1 MSTRFT
7 HLDYAKGIG
16 IFLVVLGH
24 HSSIFTSYIYS
35 FHMPL
40 FFILAGV
47 FHSKITEFTPFIK
60 RKAQALLIPYFSFS
74 IILFAF
80 WSILGKKVGT
90 SSISNTPVKL
100 GFNGIFIANDIKNI
114 SSMEW
119 GTPLWFLPC
128 LFLVSV
134 IFFFIQKFNLK
145 KIFIFNLLLV
155 ITSIYVNSLINIKL
169 PWSILTSFMA
179 LPFYSFGYVFR
190 NSLSNIKNNNILIFC
205 FLFFG
210 LNIISYFLNGSTD
223 MFNNRYNNYLIFYV
237 GAIFGSLFIIY
248 FSFFIQKFNLKWLSF
263 LGINS
268 LIILAFHSRALT
280 FVKGVI
286 FLLKFTFL
294 ENSFLAI
301 LYSIIQIIICVPLI
315 LIINIYFPFFL
326 GKFNSITLL
335 RK

>member
-1 MSTRFT
+1 
-7 HLDYAKGIG
+7 
-16 IFLVVLGH
+16 
-24 HSSIFTSYIYS
+24 
-35 FHMPL
+35 
-40 FFILAGV
+40 
-47 FHSKITEFTPFIK
+47 
-60 RKAQALLIPYFSFS
+60 
-74 IILFAF
+74 
-80 WSILGKKVGT
+80 
-90 SSISNTPVKL
+90 
-100 GFNGIFIANDIKNI
+100 
-114 SSMEW
+114 
-119 GTPLWFLPC
+119 
-128 LFLVSV
+128 
-134 IFFFIQKFNLK
+134 
-145 KIFIFNLLLV
+145 
-155 ITSIYVNSLINIKL
+155 
-169 PWSILTSFMA
+169 
-179 LPFYSFGYVFR
+179 
-190 NSLSNIKNNNILIFC
+190 
-205 FLFFG
+205 
-210 LNIISYFLNGSTD
+210 